1 MNRGMPI
8 PRRDIG
14 GGEVGQAASVSSQ
27 PFGDGSSAGSN
38 MGTSPGL
45 QPAAPMAIQVS
56 PGSGGGGGLIIQQP
70 VLQLPQ
76 QQQQPEMKMDT
87 MDTLQPTLAQ
97 LNSPG
102 SNENSLMAMKVEH
115 DFEVDFND
123 YFTNSGSRDVSF
135 GLGFNNRP
143 ASAGVPQ
150 RGQPVTAATAAALRQ
165 QIARNSAAAPAV
177 LQQQQQQQVSPPLSR
192 ESEVGPICGALQQQ
206 MPFTLSPQ
214 PPSTVAAG
222 EELLFTNSSFTTHTG
237 GAIFVSG
244 GSSSST
250 AAAAAP
256 LSSSVPATSVLVTSP
271 LQVSSAGL
279 TRGNVY
285 I

>member
-1 MNRGMPI
+1 MPI

-14 GGEVGQAASVSSQ
+14 GGGDVGQAASVSSQ

-38 MGTSPGL
+38 MGTSPGM

-56 PGSGGGGGLIIQQP
+56 PSSGGGSGGLIIQQP

-76 QQQQPEMKMDT
+76 QQQPEMKMDT
-87 MDTLQPTLAQ
+87 MESLQPTLAQ

-177 LQQQQQQQVSPPLSR
+177 LQQQQVSPPLSR
-192 ESEVGPICGALQQQ
+192 QSEVGPISRYFQQQ
-206 MPFTLSPQ
+206 QLPFTLSPQ

-271 LQVSSAGL
+271 LQVSSAAGL
-279 TRGNVY
+279 TRGKSVS
-285 I
+285 